1 MVIQHIFLFF
11 INLIFFQN
19 VYCNGVIIIPFQ
31 KSSPN
36 LSGLSPEE
44 IFQKIKDNTLLA
56 EIKLGTPPQKIELK
70 LELTEYIFF
79 IGGKSSSCQK
89 KFIENDSETYKK
101 IKDSIYF
108 TILNIRESYI
118 ASDYFYFDKDIH
130 NKNEINFLLGID
142 TDKISAGGKLGLNIQ
157 DVDTKKYANYNFIN
171 TLKNKGIIKDFYF
184 TIKYHDENSGNL
196 IIGDLPHN
204 FDNSYNSKN
213 FKDMYISMFT
223 DVLTWNINLDSIYVA
238 EDKLSEKKKIVGEKI
253 YGYFKLEFG
262 IILGTER
269 YRLNLLN
276 DFMSD
281 KISSGL
287 CFEKKSAFYVT
298 YYCKPEVD
306 ISKLKNLYFYIKELD
321 YTIELDYKDLFFK
334 ASDGNNYFLIYFNA
348 DYGSDDGAD
357 YFWTFGEP
365 LFKKYNLVFNQDIK
379 RIGLYTKY
387 NTNTT
392 SDIKENNLKDK
403 GFWANNKWYVILM
416 IILVIVCSGLG
427 LMIFLYLKVL
437 PKRKMKANELE
448 DDFEYSS
455 KDKYI
460 INN

>member
-11 INLIFFQN
+11 INLFFFQN
-19 VYCNGVIIIPFQ
+19 VYSNGVIIIPFQ

-36 LSGLSPEE
+36 LNGLSPED
-44 IFQKIKDNTLLA
+44 IFQNIKDNTLLA
-56 EIKLGTPPQKIELK
+56 EIKLGTHPQKVELK

-89 KFIENDSETYKK
+89 KFIETDSGTYKK

-108 TILNIRESYI
+108 SLLNIRESYL

-130 NKNEINFLLGID
+130 DKNEINFLLGID
-142 TDKISAGGKLGLNIQ
+142 TDKINAGGKLGLNIQ
-157 DVDTKKYANYNFIN
+157 DVDTKKYENYNFIN

-184 TIKYHDENSGNL
+184 TIKYHDDHSGNI

-238 EDKLSEKKKIVGEKI
+238 ENEHSENKKIVGEKI

-262 IILGTER
+262 FILGTER

-281 KISSGL
+281 KISSGVCYEIKL
-287 CFEKKSAFYVT
+287 AFYVT
-298 YYCKPEVD
+298 YYCTPDAD

-321 YTIELDYKDLFFK
+321 YAIELDYKDLFLK
-334 ASDGNNYFLIYFNA
+334 APDGNNYFLVYFNS

-379 RIGLYTKY
+379 RIGLYT
-387 NTNTT
+387 NHNSSN
-392 SDIKENNLKDK
+392 SDNKDNNLKNK
-403 GFWANNKWYVILM
+403 GFWANNKWYVILV